1 MIVALLFLKE
11 IYLAVSF
18 CIMTWVYNKLFKSL
32 YSKLKNSILYFN
44 RTKGAGSSTASDN
57 KRYAVLVC
65 TPLSYFQYIKQFEQ
79 IDVAAEKTPSKPERH

>member
-44 RTKGAGSSTASDN
+44 RTKGTGSSTARDN

-65 TPLSYFQYIKQFEQ
+65 IPLSYFQYIKQFEQ
-79 IDVAAEKTPSKPERH
+79 TDVAAEKAPSKPERH